1 MQLTQ
6 AGAIVIQKVV
16 DHGRSLDQ
24 ALMEAPSQFEG
35 SLPALKELC
44 FGGCRFYFYY
54 DAIISG
60 LVSKPLKQKDR
71 LIHFLIIS
79 AFYQLDCMSVP
90 DHAVVNETVKALKK
104 SKQDWARNFVNGVL
118 RNYLRNREEIAGKLM
133 DNPSTEYSF
142 YSFPSHL
149 YELIRSDWPE
159 YYRSILDASNEK
171 PPLTIRVNTSR
182 VTREAYMNILS
193 QQGTG
198 FCSTV
203 DSEIGITFEKPVGV
217 REVPGFDKGE
227 ASVQDESAQLVARGL
242 DMEAGM
248 RVLDG
253 CAAPGGKTCLLLES
267 EPGLDELVAV
277 DLPERVE
284 GIRENLQRIGL
295 TAAIVESDFV
305 DTEAWWDGAFF
316 DRILMD
322 VPCSGSGVMRRHP
335 DIRHRRQAG
344 DIAKFHRQQLILL
357 DTAWKML
364 KPGGVLLYVT
374 CSIFNQENDLTVEK
388 FLGRITDFE
397 LQSLE
402 PVFGL
407 ETRYGRQRLPGVH
420 SGDGFYYCKLRR
432 TPKET
437 T

>member
-1 MQLTQ
+1 
-6 AGAIVIQKVV
+6 
-16 DHGRSLDQ
+16 
-24 ALMEAPSQFEG
+24 
-35 SLPALKELC
+35 
-44 FGGCRFYFYY
+44 
-54 DAIISG
+54 
-60 LVSKPLKQKDR
+60 
-71 LIHFLIIS
+71 
-79 AFYQLDCMSVP
+79 
-90 DHAVVNETVKALKK
+90 
-104 SKQDWARNFVNGVL
+104 
-118 RNYLRNREEIAGKLM
+118 
-133 DNPSTEYSF
+133 
-142 YSFPSHL
+142 
-149 YELIRSDWPE
+149 
-159 YYRSILDASNEK
+159 
-171 PPLTIRVNTSR
+171 
-182 VTREAYMNILS
+182 
-193 QQGTG
+193 
-198 FCSTV
+198 
-203 DSEIGITFEKPVGV
+203 
-217 REVPGFDKGE
+217 
-227 ASVQDESAQLVARGL
+227 
-242 DMEAGM
+242 
-248 RVLDG
+248 VLDG

-277 DLPERVE
+277 DLPRRVE

-322 VPCSGSGVMRRHP
+322 VPCSGSGVIRRHP